1 MLNRGKTLE
10 REALRKRIGELNAEM
25 AQHERDLREGKARLP
40 IEEQLA
46 LNLRR
51 LVELSIPELTANIR
65 MEKNAADPSYSGS
78 ALPPG

>member
-1 MLNRGKTLE
+1 MLNRRKTLE

-65 MEKNAADPSYSGS
+65 VERRR
-78 ALPPG
+78 

>member
-51 LVELSIPELTANIR
+51 LVELSIPELTAKVR
-65 MEKNAADPSYSGS
+65 VEKRR
-78 ALPPG
+78 

>member
-65 MEKNAADPSYSGS
+65 VERRR
-78 ALPPG
+78 